1 MAAFGSPDLPAIS
14 NPTPTT
20 SLAEVG
26 GGVSAMNPMESVM
39 AIFEDMR
46 NGIDTLV
53 GIATDTLKIEKENK
67 TDADLLAGD
76 KDDKGG
82 GGDGKEGMFA
92 GMMDSLKGAFS
103 VDKEGLGSKLI
114 KLAIAGAFLAITAF
128 GDDLVKVLGPILK
141 KGKEFLDKLSPKG
154 KLYLG
159 LAALAGLLFP
169 KLLGTILFGIG
180 KGSLKL
186 AFKLLTTAFK
196 LMQTFL
202 SDGLIAGLKGAW
214 KGMKGF
220 VKGGMAVLK
229 GAFNGMKT
237 FIMDTVPGAIKG
249 AYKAVKGF
257 AKAGFELLKTG
268 FSAMSTFITETVPGA
283 IKGAYKAVKGFAAA
297 GFELLKTGFNAMS
310 TFITETVPGA
320 LKGAYKAVKGF
331 ATAGFELLKTGFSSL
346 STFITE
352 TVPGALKTAYSAVK
366 TAATAGFELL
376 KTGFSSMSTFI
387 TETIPGALKK
397 SYKAVKGFATAGFEL
412 LKTGFSSMSTF
423 ITETVPGALKKS
435 YSAVK
440 GFATAGFEL
449 LKTGFANLSTFITKT
464 IPSKMAGAYSKL
476 SGLVAG
482 GLMKLKIAFTSM
494 QNFLLKDMPKKLA
507 AAYGGAKGRVMR
519 AVLALKVAFTTMRTF
534 MMATM
539 IPAITA
545 FMAPF
550 VVPLALL
557 VVAVAAAIAIFTSIK
572 AGIEDFKQ
580 SLAEGDSML
589 EAIVSGVTTAL
600 LTLVTLPITLI
611 KNFVAWVA
619 EKLGFEGI
627 AEKLRDFSFVD
638 FMKNII
644 DNVITKVKDF
654 IGSLFDVDFGAFFA
668 KIGNIGSIM
677 LSYIKAIASGAK
689 AGLLALFPGGDSP
702 TEAYDKAF
710 KKSMASSNAKMEAD
724 NIAKVKL
731 SELTRLNK
739 VKEDREKSEKK
750 ESERMARITAI
761 SNKNVTNN
769 RNAVSL
775 SNLKADHSD
784 MTAATLNKLSGGAF
798 GL

>member
-202 SDGLIAGLKGAW
+202 SGGLIAGLKGAW

-237 FIMDTVPGAIKG
+237 FIMD
-249 AYKAVKGF
+249 
-257 AKAGFELLKTG
+257 
-268 FSAMSTFITETVPGA
+268 TVPGA

-619 EKLGFEGI
+619 EKMGFEGI

-739 VKEDREKSEKK
+739 VKEDREKLEKK

>member
-320 LKGAYKAVKGF
+320 LK
-331 ATAGFELLKTGFSSL
+331 
-346 STFITE
+346 
-352 TVPGALKTAYSAVK
+352 
-366 TAATAGFELL
+366 
-376 KTGFSSMSTFI
+376 
-387 TETIPGALKK
+387 
-397 SYKAVKGFATAGFEL
+397 
-412 LKTGFSSMSTF
+412 
-423 ITETVPGALKKS
+423 KS

-710 KKSMASSNAKMEAD
+710 KKSMANTNAVMEEKRVAS
-724 NIAKVKL
+724 VKL
-731 SELTRLNK
+731 AELTRLDN
-739 VKEDREKSEKK
+739 VKK
-750 ESERMARITAI
+750 ENESNERKMNFYTTTTT
-761 SNKNVTNN
+761 NKAGDTINS
-769 RNAVSL
+769 NAVTL
-775 SNLKADHSD
+775 SNLSANHTEPTQ
-784 MTAATLNKLSGGAF
+784 MQLNMASR
-798 GL
+798 

>member
-268 FSAMSTFITETVPGA
+268 FSAMSGFITETVPA
-283 IKGAYKAVKGFAAA
+283 AMKSAYSAVSKLATA
-297 GFELLKTGFNAMS
+297 GFQLLVTGFSKMS
-310 TFITETVPGA
+310 GFITETVPTA
-320 LKGAYKAVKGF
+320 MKG
-331 ATAGFELLKTGFSSL
+331 
-346 STFITE
+346 
-352 TVPGALKTAYSAVK
+352 AYSAVK
-366 TAATAGFELL
+366 TAATAGFQLL
-376 KTGFSSMSTFI
+376 ATGFSSMS
-387 TETIPGALKK
+387 G
-397 SYKAVKGFATAGFEL
+397 
-412 LKTGFSSMSTF
+412 
-423 ITETVPGALKKS
+423 
-435 YSAVK
+435 
-440 GFATAGFEL
+440 
-449 LKTGFANLSTFITKT
+449 FITKIMPDSIKT
-464 IPSKMAGAYSKL
+464 TYSAL
-476 SGLVAG
+476 SGLVG
-482 GLMKLKIAFTSM
+482 KGLLLLKGAFISMQSFLLTDLPKKIAGTYVGQGILKAVAFLKTTFITM
-494 QNFLLKDMPKKLA
+494 QGFLLTTLPNKIAGSYIGIGITKAITALRAAFVAMQVFLA
-507 AAYGGAKGRVMR
+507 S
-519 AVLALKVAFTTMRTF
+519 TMV
-534 MMATM
+534 
-539 IPAITA
+539 PAITTM
-545 FMAPF
+545 MAPF
-550 VVPLALL
+550 IVPLAL
-557 VVAVAAAIAIFTSIK
+557 VVAAVLAAVAIFTSIK
-572 AGIEDFKQ
+572 AGIDEFKQ

-710 KKSMASSNAKMEAD
+710 KKSMANSNAKMEAD

-784 MTAATLNKLSGGAF
+784 MTASALNKLSGGAF

>member
-67 TDADLLAGD
+67 TDADLLSGD
-76 KDDKGG
+76 KDKKGG
-82 GGDGKEGMFA
+82 GGDDKAGMFA

-103 VDKEGLGSKLI
+103 VDKEGIGSKLI

-268 FSAMSTFITETVPGA
+268 FSAMSGFITETVPA
-283 IKGAYKAVKGFAAA
+283 AMKSAYSAVSKLATA
-297 GFELLKTGFNAMS
+297 GFQLLVTGFSKMS
-310 TFITETVPGA
+310 GFITETVPTA
-320 LKGAYKAVKGF
+320 MKG
-331 ATAGFELLKTGFSSL
+331 
-346 STFITE
+346 
-352 TVPGALKTAYSAVK
+352 AYSAVK
-366 TAATAGFELL
+366 TAATAGFQLL
-376 KTGFSSMSTFI
+376 ATGFSSMS
-387 TETIPGALKK
+387 G
-397 SYKAVKGFATAGFEL
+397 
-412 LKTGFSSMSTF
+412 
-423 ITETVPGALKKS
+423 
-435 YSAVK
+435 
-440 GFATAGFEL
+440 
-449 LKTGFANLSTFITKT
+449 FITKIMPDSIKT
-464 IPSKMAGAYSKL
+464 TYSAL
-476 SGLVAG
+476 SGLVG
-482 GLMKLKIAFTSM
+482 KGLLLLKGAFISMQSFLLTDLPKKIAGTYVGQGILKAVAFLKTTFITM
-494 QNFLLKDMPKKLA
+494 QGFLLTTLPNKIAGSYIGIGITKA
-507 AAYGGAKGRVMR
+507 IT
-519 AVLALKVAFTTMRTF
+519 ALKAAFVAMQVFLASTMV
-534 MMATM
+534 
-539 IPAITA
+539 PAITTM
-545 FMAPF
+545 MAPF
-550 VVPLALL
+550 IVPLAL
-557 VVAVAAAIAIFTSIK
+557 VVAAVLAAVAIFTSIK
-572 AGIEDFKQ
+572 AGIDEFKQ
-580 SLAEGDSML
+580 SLADGDSML
-589 EAIVSGVTTAL
+589 EAIISGVATAL

-611 KNFVAWVA
+611 KNFAAWA
-619 EKLGFEGI
+619 LEKLGFEGI
-627 AEKLRDFSFVD
+627 AAKLKEFSFVD
-638 FMKNII
+638 AIKNGITTL
-644 DNVITKVKDF
+644 ITKIKSFVL
-654 IGSLFDVDFGAFFA
+654 GLFDVDFMAFFA
-668 KIGNIGSIM
+668 KIGNIGM
-677 LSYIKAIASGAK
+677 LFLGYIKAIAAGAK

-710 KKSMASSNAKMEAD
+710 KKSMANTNAVMEEKRVAS
-724 NIAKVKL
+724 VKL
-731 SELTRLNK
+731 AELTRLDN
-739 VKEDREKSEKK
+739 VKK
-750 ESERMARITAI
+750 ENESNERKMNFYTTTTT
-761 SNKNVTNN
+761 NKAGDTINS
-769 RNAVSL
+769 NAVTL
-775 SNLKADHSD
+775 SNLSANHTEPTQ
-784 MTAATLNKLSGGAF
+784 MQLNMASR
-798 GL
+798 

>member
-268 FSAMSTFITETVPGA
+268 FSA
-283 IKGAYKAVKGFAAA
+283 
-297 GFELLKTGFNAMS
+297 
-310 TFITETVPGA
+310 
-320 LKGAYKAVKGF
+320 
-331 ATAGFELLKTGFSSL
+331 
-346 STFITE
+346 
-352 TVPGALKTAYSAVK
+352 
-366 TAATAGFELL
+366 
-376 KTGFSSMSTFI
+376 
-387 TETIPGALKK
+387 
-397 SYKAVKGFATAGFEL
+397 
-412 LKTGFSSMSTF
+412 MSTF

-710 KKSMASSNAKMEAD
+710 KKSMANSNAKMEAD

>member
-237 FIMDTVPGAIKG
+237 FIMD
-249 AYKAVKGF
+249 
-257 AKAGFELLKTG
+257 
-268 FSAMSTFITETVPGA
+268 TVPGA

-710 KKSMASSNAKMEAD
+710 KKSMANSNAKMEAD

-784 MTAATLNKLSGGAF
+784 MTASALNKLSGGAF